1 MTKGAFLALIPLV
14 IYLGCCLSKRFGVF
28 GFSAVLSISASAAVL
43 MFGAM
48 RRSLWAAGSV
58 SDRFEMILQSLRVWT
73 NHWFLGVGFR
83 AQTILNSNPLT
94 IGDHWYPHNFIAEV
108 LLLGGVILMTI
119 VVLYIVSVG
128 LTTSFDLTSA
138 GLESPMQV
146 PLTFL
151 WLQGF
156 ASALVSGHLALIPGL
171 WVGGLL
177 VVLIRFR

>member
-1 MTKGAFLALIPLV
+1 
-14 IYLGCCLSKRFGVF
+14 
-28 GFSAVLSISASAAVL
+28 
-43 MFGAM
+43 
-48 RRSLWAAGSV
+48 
-58 SDRFEMILQSLRVWT
+58 
-73 NHWFLGVGFR
+73 
-83 AQTILNSNPLT
+83 
-94 IGDHWYPHNFIAEV
+94 
-108 LLLGGVILMTI
+108 MTI

-128 LTTSFDLTSA
+128 LNTSFDLTSA